1 MHINSEKFTIY
12 EVEEIYKEFSS
23 ALKSGEAMDV
33 NLDGVVKIDMPAIGL
48 LVSALKTCEAQSTPF
63 SLSHVSNEVKETLK
77 MTGFNTLFGVDDE

>member
-33 NLDGVVKIDMPAIGL
+33 NMDGVKKIDMPAIQL
-48 LVSALKTCEAQSTPF
+48 LVSALKTCESESTPF
-63 SLSHVSNEVKETLK
+63 SLSNVSDEVKGTLK
-77 MTGFNTLFGVDDE
+77 ITGFNTLFGVDDE